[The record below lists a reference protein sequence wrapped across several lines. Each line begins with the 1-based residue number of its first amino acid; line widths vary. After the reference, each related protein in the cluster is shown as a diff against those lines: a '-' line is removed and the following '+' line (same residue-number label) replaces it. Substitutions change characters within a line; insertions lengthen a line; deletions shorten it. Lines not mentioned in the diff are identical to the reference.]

1 MNFLRLTTIVASSLI
16 LASCAEHELCEKSA
30 SARARTGI
38 AIEELRKP
46 NGFTMENIL
55 KAQQVNKESLEISK
69 EILARDIKCNKK

>member
-1 MNFLRLTTIVASSLI
+1 MIKLKLLWVVVSCSL

-30 SARARTGI
+30 SASARTGI